1 MQLVATANL
10 KCAKRPSN
18 KFDDRVP
25 SAESIYKYWECW
37 VSKMASALHDPL
49 QHGLQRPTENH
60 LKTLAKWFEM
70 LTALHFPVKV
80 GADASA
86 ETGAG
91 QKFRFKTET
100 TRRSLVEV

>member
-1 MQLVATANL
+1 
-10 KCAKRPSN
+10 
-18 KFDDRVP
+18 
-25 SAESIYKYWECW
+25 
-37 VSKMASALHDPL
+37 
-49 QHGLQRPTENH
+49 
-60 LKTLAKWFEM
+60 M
-70 LTALHFPVKV
+70 LPALHFPVKV